1 MSESIINYSF
11 IGRLIRC
18 YRIKMGITQKELL
31 SATGNVCS
39 LRTLSRIENGEEAKN
54 KTKYTALVKYLNKE
68 FDPQSFIWYE
78 IQDYKKRLIYYINN
92 EVELKKYEQ
101 FLQLLKIERQKHSHA
116 LCYSELLSIYI
127 GYIEYF
133 YTITSM
139 IR

>member
-92 EVELKKYEQ
+92 EVELKKIRTISAATKNRTPEAQ
-101 FLQLLKIERQKHSHA
+101 SRSVLFRA
-116 LCYSELLSIYI
+116 AIYLYRI
-127 GYIEYF
+127 Y
-133 YTITSM
+133 
-139 IR
+139 